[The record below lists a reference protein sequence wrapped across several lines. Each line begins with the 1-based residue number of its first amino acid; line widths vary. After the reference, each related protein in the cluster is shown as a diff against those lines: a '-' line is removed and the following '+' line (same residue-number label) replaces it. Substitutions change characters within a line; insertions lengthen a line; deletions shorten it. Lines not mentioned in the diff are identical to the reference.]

1 MEIGGGPEYQV
12 MPLLIKTASYMLGG
26 PASGAAAG
34 IAALLA
40 VASIYIVLVYLMFE
54 RDDRWIF
61 YAVVIMAS
69 LGLIPILLL
78 VPLSVRYF
86 MISVA
91 ASLVLLSSGCAAL
104 LRRGVVGLGI
114 GLTLLA
120 IFVAG
125 NAVNTGNL
133 LRFGRGQYLA
143 ALRFME
149 KNSGGREVVITS
161 DHDFRNAMLVNYY
174 KRQLERPD
182 STQYVDRVTLDEQY
196 IRTNKRSLG
205 AEWLIFHRFDL
216 TKQPEQVID
225 TYGNRYQLVK
235 IYRYSDL
242 SGWNWLLYHN
252 LNRPPIAAHSA
263 L

>member
-1 MEIGGGPEYQV
+1 
-12 MPLLIKTASYMLGG
+12 
-26 PASGAAAG
+26 
-34 IAALLA
+34 
-40 VASIYIVLVYLMFE
+40 MFE

-61 YAVVIMAS
+61 YGVVIVTPI
-69 LGLIPILLL
+69 GLIPILLL

-86 MISVA
+86 MISIA
-91 ASLVLLSSGCAAL
+91 ASLLLFSSGYAAL
-104 LRRGVVGLGI
+104 LRRGVAERAI

-149 KNSGGREVVITS
+149 KNSDGREVVITS

-174 KRQLERPD
+174 KRYIERPD
-182 STQYVDRVTLDEQY
+182 YTQYVDRVTLDEQY
-196 IRTNKRSLG
+196 VRTNRRSLG

-216 TKQPEQVID
+216 REQPARVTD
-225 TYGNRYQLVK
+225 VYGNNYKLVS

-252 LNRPPIAAHSA
+252 LNRLPLAPQRPLSQ
-263 L
+263 

>member
-1 MEIGGGPEYQV
+1 
-12 MPLLIKTASYMLGG
+12 
-26 PASGAAAG
+26 
-34 IAALLA
+34 
-40 VASIYIVLVYLMFE
+40 
-54 RDDRWIF
+54 
-61 YAVVIMAS
+61 
-69 LGLIPILLL
+69 
-78 VPLSVRYF
+78 
-86 MISVA
+86 
-91 ASLVLLSSGCAAL
+91 
-104 LRRGVVGLGI
+104 VVGLGI